1 MALTTLPVRI
11 FVPLVAAAGLAVGIG
26 ACGGSDKT
34 PTKPTVR
41 AECRVPTT
49 TSFVDS
55 AQGRVVVGNFSFE
68 RAEIHVR
75 AGQSVRWVHCGPE
88 TEAHTVTSDSINPG
102 SGPLF
107 DSGDIPKDQSYTR
120 TFPTAGRFPYHCTPH
135 PTMVGVVVVEP

>member
-1 MALTTLPVRI
+1 MAFTRLPVRI
-11 FVPLVAAAGLAVGIG
+11 LAPLVAAAVAVVAIG

-55 AQGRVVVGNFSFE
+55 AQGRVVMGNFSYGPT
-68 RAEIHVR
+68 EIHIR

-88 TEAHTVTSDSINPG
+88 TEVHTVTSDAG
-102 SGPLF
+102 VF

-120 TFPTAGRFPYHCTPH
+120 TFPAVGRFPYHCTPH
-135 PTMVGVVVVEP
+135 PNMVGVVVVEP